1 MSDAEQT
8 PSPAELVLPVGHSL
22 GLAADRGAV
31 QVRLGADVEELALE
45 EFAVWSLAHG
55 DPAGGDA
62 PWGPAGVLA
71 AAGRA
76 GLAGAERHLGALVGR
91 GLLARVEPGGPSARD
106 LADRVR
112 LLPLTTG
119 LGNTAQQPLV
129 YRMGTADHLLAVGS
143 STTYDLFQ
151 WAHMETSLW
160 RACTAA
166 AAVAARAG
174 ATDPGLVEPEELLTG
189 LLTSLHPLLATTAA
203 CLDTWG
209 VAA

>member
-1 MSDAEQT
+1 MSV
-8 PSPAELVLPVGHSL
+8 PAAPVELVLPIGHSL

-31 QVRLGADVEELALE
+31 QVRLGADVEELDLA

-62 PWGPAGVLA
+62 PWGAAGVLA
-71 AAGRA
+71 AAEQA
-76 GLAGAERHLGALVGR
+76 GLAGAEGHLASLAGR

-112 LLPLTTG
+112 LMPLTTG
-119 LGNTAQQPLV
+119 LGNTARSPLV
-129 YRMGTADHLLAVGS
+129 HRMGTTDHLLAVGS
-143 STTYDLFQ
+143 STTYDLFA
-151 WAHMETSLW
+151 WAHLETSLW

-166 AAVAARAG
+166 ATIAARAG
-174 ATDPGLVEPEELLTG
+174 ATDPGLVEPAELLTG
-189 LLTSLHPLLATTAA
+189 LLTALHPLLATGAV

>member
-1 MSDAEQT
+1 MSDAAQT
-8 PSPAELVLPVGHSL
+8 PSPVELLLPLGHSL
-22 GLAADRGAV
+22 GLDADRGAV
-31 QVRLGADVEELALE
+31 QVRLGADVEELGLA

-62 PWGPAGVLA
+62 PWGTAGVLA
-71 AAGRA
+71 AADQA
-76 GLAGAERHLGALVGR
+76 GLAGAEEHLGSLVGR

-119 LGNTAQQPLV
+119 RGNTAQQPLV
-129 YRMGTADHLLAVGS
+129 YRLGTADHLLAVAS
-143 STTYDLFQ
+143 STTYDLVA
-151 WAHMETSLW
+151 WAHLETSLW
-160 RACTAA
+160 RACAAA

-189 LLTSLHPLLATTAA
+189 LLTALHALLATGAV